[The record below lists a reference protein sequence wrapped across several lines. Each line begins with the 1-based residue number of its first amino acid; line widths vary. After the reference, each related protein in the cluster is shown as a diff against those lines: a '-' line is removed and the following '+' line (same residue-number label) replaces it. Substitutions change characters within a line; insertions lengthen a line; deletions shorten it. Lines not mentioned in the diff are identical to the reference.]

1 MRIALN
7 NFFNIFTDNEY
18 QYIVQT
24 ILTKGLDKM
33 TLEQA
38 KTGDKL
44 IVKNIYD
51 PQMRVKA
58 IRFGVMEGVEITCT
72 EKLPYGPVVIR
83 RGHQE
88 LAVGRGLAQRIAVER
103 A

>member
-1 MRIALN
+1 
-7 NFFNIFTDNEY
+7 
-18 QYIVQT
+18 
-24 ILTKGLDKM
+24 M

-44 IVKNIYD
+44 IIKKISD
-51 PQMRVKA
+51 LKMRVKA
-58 IRFGVMEGVEITCT
+58 IRFGVMEGVEVTCT

-83 RGHQE
+83 RGRQE
-88 LAVGRGLAQRIAVER
+88 LAVGRGLAQRIKVEP

>member
-1 MRIALN
+1 
-7 NFFNIFTDNEY
+7 
-18 QYIVQT
+18 
-24 ILTKGLDKM
+24 M

-38 KTGDKL
+38 NTGDKL
-44 IVKNIYD
+44 IVKNIND

-58 IRFGVMEGVEITCT
+58 IRFGVMEGVEITCM

-83 RGHQE
+83 RGRQE

>member
-1 MRIALN
+1 
-7 NFFNIFTDNEY
+7 
-18 QYIVQT
+18 
-24 ILTKGLDKM
+24 M

-44 IVKNIYD
+44 IVKKISD

-58 IRFGVMEGVEITCT
+58 IRFGVMEGVEVTCT
-72 EKLPYGPVVIR
+72 EKLTCGPVVIR
-83 RGHQE
+83 RGRQE
-88 LAVGRGLAQRIAVER
+88 LAVGLGLARCIKVEP

>member
-1 MRIALN
+1 
-7 NFFNIFTDNEY
+7 
-18 QYIVQT
+18 
-24 ILTKGLDKM
+24 M

-38 KTGDKL
+38 KTGEKL
-44 IVKNIYD
+44 IIKNIED

-58 IRFGVMEGVEITCT
+58 IRFGVTEGTEITCT

-88 LAVGRGLAQRIAVER
+88 LAIGRGLARRITVEP